1 MEIISKI
8 ASLVEIPLFMD
19 KATITFEKLAY
30 ARGFIEIFVTKTLP
44 KTVLLEM
51 DGGEKVSIEVVFE
64 WLPPTCT
71 KCKCF
76 GHVESQC
83 SAIEVWRPKVSS
95 PKDKANPNDWNK
107 RGNEDAG

>member
-1 MEIISKI
+1 MEIELLTSVPVWVHFPAMHLKFWSMEIISKI

-30 ARGFIEIFVTKTLP
+30 ARCFIEIFVTKTLP

-71 KCKCF
+71 KCK
-76 GHVESQC
+76 
-83 SAIEVWRPKVSS
+83 
-95 PKDKANPNDWNK
+95 
-107 RGNEDAG
+107 